1 MMQRADLTLHHPSAS
16 FLYPMPKSLLPLTL
30 ALLLTGAAHAASRYA
45 GEFLGLGAGAR
56 AAALGSA
63 YVALADDATAGYWN
77 AAGLS
82 ALSGRQA
89 HLTHAERFSGLIQRD
104 FIAVARPGRLLHGM
118 ALSLVRMGI
127 GDIHFTEL
135 PDPLQPPSTDNR
147 PRIASTEQS
156 ADYALYLSGSRR
168 LGARLSLGL
177 STKAIYRQVASF
189 NAYGFGLDL
198 GMRYQLSHQITLAA
212 NVRDIT
218 TTPIVWNTDSTDRIQ
233 PSLLLGVAYAIP
245 IAGGQ
250 TTALLATR
258 SGGDTETADVPLNA
272 GLEYRHHYIA
282 LRAGLEEGR
291 QSFGLGLTPHRSL
304 DLDLAYLQHDAL
316 EATYQLSAGFRF

>member
-1 MMQRADLTLHHPSAS
+1 
-16 FLYPMPKSLLPLTL
+16 MPKSLLPLAL
-30 ALLLTGAAHAASRYA
+30 ALLLTGAVHAASRYA

-56 AAALGSA
+56 SAALGSA

-82 ALSGRQA
+82 ALNSRQV
-89 HLTHAERFSGLIQRD
+89 HLTHSEHFSGLIQRD
-104 FIAVARPGRLLHGM
+104 FVAVARPGRLFHGM

-127 GDIHFTEL
+127 DDIHFTEL
-135 PDPLQPPSTDNR
+135 PDPLQLPSTDNR
-147 PRIASTEQS
+147 PLIASTEQS

-177 STKAIYRQVASF
+177 SAKAIYRQVASI

-198 GMRYQLSHQITLAA
+198 GVRYQLSHQIALAA
-212 NVRDIT
+212 NVRDAT

-245 IAGGQ
+245 IAEGQ

-258 SGGDTETADVPLNA
+258 SGGDASAATDDVPLNA
-272 GLEYRHHYIA
+272 GLEYRHRYIA

-291 QSFGLGLTPHRSL
+291 QAFGLGLTPHRNL

-316 EATYQLSAGFRF
+316 EATYQLSASFRF